1 MDIGMIVTF
10 AGITVAGL
18 AGVLGVWMERDPE
31 APPRWAWVFSFFIV
45 ISMGVEFTHS
55 VAQAAEDGETEEAMA
70 RVLEQLTMLAEHSDD
85 PALQSFVSSELA
97 AQARSNPGVMDRLE
111 KKVAAKGGD
120 PKALRQKAAEGRRK
134 AAGLPAKKTVAG
146 KGGKSGGKSGKGG
159 KGGKGGKSG
168 DEKGRKSEGKGGKGK
183 SEGKGG
189 KGKSEKDDKD
199 NNKKGGKSGDDKNK
213 KSSGDKK
220 EGGKSGDDKNKKS
233 SGDKKEGEKKDGDKK
248 EKDGKGKGK

>member
-1 MDIGMIVTF
+1 MDMGMIVTF

-55 VAQAAEDGETEEAMA
+55 VAQAAEDGQTEEAMA

-146 KGGKSGGKSGKGG
+146 KGAKGGKSKSEGKGG
-159 KGGKGGKSG
+159 KGKSGKSG
-168 DEKGRKSEGKGGKGK
+168 DEKGRKSEGKGK
-183 SEGKGG
+183 SEG
-189 KGKSEKDDKD
+189 
-199 NNKKGGKSGDDKNK
+199 
-213 KSSGDKK
+213 
-220 EGGKSGDDKNKKS
+220 
-233 SGDKKEGEKKDGDKK
+233 
-248 EKDGKGKGK
+248 